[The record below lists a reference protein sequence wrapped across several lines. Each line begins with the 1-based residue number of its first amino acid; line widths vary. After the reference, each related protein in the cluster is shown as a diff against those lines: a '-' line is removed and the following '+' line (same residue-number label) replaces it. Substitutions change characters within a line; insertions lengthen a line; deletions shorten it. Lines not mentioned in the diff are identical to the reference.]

1 MEESNEQVKLAA
13 LKATISFILGNSED
27 KTIIKIM
34 SDTILPMLQITNAVI
49 ENDDNQPLL
58 SLIELT
64 EKCPQILRPNFN
76 LLMEI
81 CMKIITNKDCSENL
95 RHSAIE
101 LVVSFAEN
109 AAGTFRKR
117 GSSYLIPLVSQFLM
131 MMTDLEYDDGWSQRE
146 DDNDDEED
154 SNSDH
159 IIGETA
165 LDRLACALGGK
176 IVFPLAINIISQM
189 LQNADWKQ
197 RYAALMAI
205 SALGEGCNK
214 QMLPMLEQIV
224 TAILPF
230 IGDTHPRVRYAVCIA
245 MGQMASDFAQIFQ
258 QQFHDKFIP
267 NLLLLLDDNQNPR
280 VQSNAAAAFVNFFEE
295 AKQKIILPYLNV
307 IVDKFEQVL
316 KLKIDEGCC
325 CCENQFYPYNNN

>member
-1 MEESNEQVKLAA
+1 M
-13 LKATISFILGNSED
+13 NS
-27 KTIIKIM
+27 ICIF
-34 SDTILPMLQITNAVI
+34 LC
-49 ENDDNQPLL
+49 NQ
-58 SLIELT
+58 
-64 EKCPQILRPNFN
+64 
-76 LLMEI
+76 
-81 CMKIITNKDCSENL
+81 
-95 RHSAIE
+95 
-101 LVVSFAEN
+101 
-109 AAGTFRKR
+109 
-117 GSSYLIPLVSQFLM
+117 VSQFLM

-146 DDNDDEED
+146 DNDEDEED

-189 LQNADWKQ
+189 LQNVDWKQ

-214 QMLPMLEQIV
+214 QMLPMLDQII

-230 IGDTHPRVRYAVCIA
+230 IGDAHPRVRYAVCIA
-245 MGQMASDFAQIFQ
+245 MGQMASDFAPVFQ

-267 NLLLLLDDNQNPR
+267 NLLLLLDDNQNPK

-295 AKQKIILPYLNV
+295 AKQKIILPYLNA

-316 KLKIDEGCC
+316 KLKIDEVCAKSGYLY
-325 CCENQFYPYNNN
+325 FLINNNFFNLS